1 MISVGKAKPIFCKT
15 RSICEAERE
24 INKIMLID
32 KFKDRIIQYAL
43 LMRFH
48 RPIGIMLLS
57 WPTLWSLWIASEG
70 NPQPLVAIV
79 FISGIVVMR
88 SAGCIIND
96 FADRKFDP
104 HVERTRNRPIA
115 MGKVSPTE
123 ALFLFVLLCAIAFGL
138 VLMLNLLTI
147 LLSFVA
153 VVLAASY
160 PFMKRFTYLPQM
172 HLGVAFGW
180 AAPMAFAA
188 QTNTIPP
195 LAWLLTTVIVLW
207 VVAHDTIYAMVDRP
221 DDIRI
226 GVKSTAILFGDK
238 DRIIIAGIQ
247 VAVIMVFLIIG
258 QRAGLGAYYYLGIAV
273 AAALGLYQQRLMGTR
288 QPQQYFRAFLNNNW
302 FGAAIFAGIYLHYC
316 CGLD

>member
-1 MISVGKAKPIFCKT
+1 
-15 RSICEAERE
+15 
-24 INKIMLID
+24 MLID
-32 KFKDRIIQYAL
+32 KFKDKIIQYAL

-79 FISGIVVMR
+79 FVSGIVVMR

-104 HVERTRNRPIA
+104 HVERTRDRPIA
-115 MGKVSPTE
+115 TGKVSPTE
-123 ALFLFVLLCAIAFGL
+123 AVFLFVALCVIAFGL
-138 VLMLNLLTI
+138 VLMLNTLTI

-160 PFMKRFTYLPQM
+160 PFMKRFTHLPQM
-172 HLGVAFGW
+172 YLGMAFGW

-188 QTNTIPP
+188 QTNTIPS
-195 LAWLLTTVIVLW
+195 LAWGLTMVIVLW
-207 VVAHDTIYAMVDRP
+207 VVAHDTIYAMLDRA

-226 GVKSTAILFGDK
+226 GVKSTAILFGDG
-238 DRIIIAGIQ
+238 DRMVIAGIQ
-247 VAVIMVFLIIG
+247 VAMILGFLIIG
-258 QRAGLGAYYYLGIAV
+258 KKAELGAYYYLGVAV
-273 AAALGLYQQRLMGTR
+273 AAALALYQQRLIGTR
-288 QPQQYFRAFLNNNW
+288 QLHQYFRAFLNNNW
-302 FGAAIFAGIYLHYC
+302 FGAAIFAGIYFHYC